1 VDKAVHKAVRARAGH
16 RCEYCR
22 FPETFAELPFH
33 LDHIIA
39 LQHGGPTVPENLAL
53 ACCYCNRYK
62 GPNLS
67 GIDPESGNVV
77 SLFHPRQLGLNGGIN
92 TYTYTRSNP
101 VRHRDPLGLDIW
113 VECPSGNEP
122 EFHQSINVGA
132 PFGTYTSMSYG
143 AGLTALVDER
153 HDEDA
158 VVT

>member
-39 LQHGGPTVPENLAL
+39 LQHGGPSVPENLAL

-67 GIDPESGNVV
+67 GIDPESGHVV
-77 SLFHPRQLGLNGGIN
+77 SLFHPRQQHWDDHFAWDGARLLAKSAAARTTIHLLQIN
-92 TYTYTRSNP
+92 R
-101 VRHRDPLGLDIW
+101 
-113 VECPSGNEP
+113 
-122 EFHQSINVGA
+122 A
-132 PFGTYTSMSYG
+132 
-143 AGLTALVDER
+143 
-153 HDEDA
+153 DA
-158 VVT
+158 VAVRRLLIQEGVFHADPSAS

>member
-67 GIDPESGNVV
+67 GIGPESGHVV
-77 SLFHPRQLGLNGGIN
+77 SLFHPRQQHWDDHFAWGWRSIARQKRGG
-92 TYTYTRSNP
+92 P
-101 VRHRDPLGLDIW
+101 RDHSSAADQP
-113 VECPSGNEP
+113 
-122 EFHQSINVGA
+122 
-132 PFGTYTSMSYG
+132 
-143 AGLTALVDER
+143 R
-153 HDEDA
+153 
-158 VVT
+158 